1 MLGVN
6 TYTAPLKHGAYPLKE
21 SLERIFY
28 DFIKRVATGIP
39 EDVFNAIKNA
49 YEKETVPAAK
59 EQLKAILLD
68 MEIACKKTRPI
79 CQDTGTPYLWIEWG
93 EGFPIKPN
101 DIIGAFTE
109 ALRKVTKEGYLR
121 PNAVDPLRAKN
132 SGDNTGRF
140 IPWVHVEPV
149 EGDKLIVHLMTKGGG
164 SEAPSTLIMSPP
176 LKGFENLKKGVIETV
191 ARAGPLPCPPVIV
204 GVAIGAGA
212 DIVMTLAKKALL
224 RPIGDRHPDPEAAK
238 IEEELLEALNKLELG
253 PHGFG
258 GHLTALDVKFEYA
271 HRHPATFAIGI
282 VTSCW
287 ATRRGSIEI
296 YPDGSFKVLSRHLVP
311 RNGECVIE

>member
-1 MLGVN
+1 MQE
-6 TYTAPLKHGAYPLKE
+6 K
-21 SLERIFY
+21 LEGIFY

-39 EDVFNAIKNA
+39 EDVYNTIKKA
-49 YEKETVPAAK
+49 YEEETVPAAK
-59 EQLKAILLD
+59 EQLKAILTD

-93 EGFPIKPN
+93 EDFPLKPSKIV
-101 DIIGAFTE
+101 DAFTS
-109 ALRKVTKEGYLR
+109 ALRRVTKDGYLR

-132 SGDNTGRF
+132 SGDNTGRY
-140 IPWVHVEPV
+140 IPWIHVEPV
-149 EGDKLIVHLMTKGGG
+149 EGDKVVVHLMTKGGG
-164 SEAPSTLIMSPP
+164 SEAPSTLIMSTP
-176 LKGFENLKKGVIETV
+176 LKGFENLKKGVIEAV

-212 DIVMTLAKKALL
+212 DIVMSLAKKALL
-224 RPIGDRHPDPEAAK
+224 RPIGERHPDPEAAK

-271 HRHPATFAIGI
+271 YRHPATFAIGI

-296 YPDGSFKVLSRHLVP
+296 APDGSYRILSRHLVP
-311 RNGECVIE
+311 ENGECVIK

>member
-1 MLGVN
+1 M
-6 TYTAPLKHGAYPLKE
+6 AIQ
-21 SLERIFY
+21 LEEIFY
-28 DFIKRVATGIP
+28 DFIKRIATGIP
-39 EDVFNAIKNA
+39 EDVYKKIKEA

-59 EQLKAILLD
+59 AQLEAILAD
-68 MEIACKKTRPI
+68 MEIACKKERPI

-93 EGFPIKPN
+93 EDFPLKPSA
-101 DIIGAFTE
+101 IIEAYKN
-109 ALRKVTKEGYLR
+109 ALRRVTKDGYLR
-121 PNAVDPLRAKN
+121 PNAVDPLKAKN

-140 IPWVHVEPV
+140 IPWIHVEPV
-149 EGDKLIVHLMTKGGG
+149 PGDKLVVHMMSKGGG
-164 SEAPSTLIMSPP
+164 SEAPSTLIMSTP
-176 LKGFENLKKGVIETV
+176 LKGFENLKKGVVEAV

-212 DIVMTLAKKALL
+212 DIVMSLAKRALL
-224 RPIGDRHPDPEAAK
+224 RPIGERHPDPDAAK
-238 IEEELLEALNKLELG
+238 LEEELFEALNKLELG

-296 YPDGSFKVLSRHLVP
+296 GPDGSWRMLTKHLVP
-311 RNGECVIE
+311 GDGGCVIR